1 MTLSDP
7 TAQPVTGRKSR
18 FAAWASVS
26 VTWARAAQTPVQT
39 WDRERCCL
47 AGRFDSC
54 QAHGPQSP
62 VVEDL
67 ALRRERAIIG
77 FVRFREWLGVR
88 ERRWK
93 KAPDEE
99 VQPAKTLWDWL
110 QLLIVP
116 VILVGV
122 TFAWSALQTR
132 SDNKREDRRLA
143 ADRATTAEARQDA
156 RLQSYLD
163 DMSDLILKNS
173 LLDSKS
179 GDPVRAVAR
188 IDTLTVLHRLNGERK
203 GQVVRFL
210 YEARLIDSEAP
221 GGGADSPA
229 MNTPPPASVSTA
241 PTLRVPSW
249 RQPASMAPTSMA
261 LTSGA
266 PTSSEPTLGTPT

>member
-1 MTLSDP
+1 M
-7 TAQPVTGRKSR
+7 
-18 FAAWASVS
+18 
-26 VTWARAAQTPVQT
+26 
-39 WDRERCCL
+39 
-47 AGRFDSC
+47 
-54 QAHGPQSP
+54 
-62 VVEDL
+62 
-67 ALRRERAIIG
+67 
-77 FVRFREWLGVR
+77 
-88 ERRWK
+88 
-93 KAPDEE
+93 
-99 VQPAKTLWDWL
+99 
-110 QLLIVP
+110 LIVP

-210 YEARLIDSEAP
+210 YEARLIDSETP
-221 GGGADSPA
+221 GGGSRFARDEHASSRVSLDGADLTGA
-229 MNTPPPASVSTA
+229 ELAAASLDGA
-241 PTLRVPSW
+241 NLNGADLRRANLVGADLRDAHLNGAFLKRADFSFSDVAGAYLDTDLRGAKRSLRRAKHIDESYQLCGPEGLGG
-249 RQPASMAPTSMA
+249 PGAGPEFCGDI
-261 LTSGA
+261 SGR
-266 PTSSEPTLGTPT
+266 